1 MSDRE
6 RNFPDLGFEES
17 EASQSHWEEPDGLPP
32 EDWEDAEDLPPSEW
46 EDPDGLPPDD
56 WEDEEPEED
65 EAADVSDEDEVSD
78 EDASEELAADA
89 EDAEDAAED
98 AEDEPRAIDLIRQ
111 AETPP
116 PRRELLAGERLSQ
129 RVNARW
135 NTAPGSERRSR
146 LFARMGRPDPYDP
159 DAKERPISMGSVAL
173 KLDGKRQPAPHARP
187 KERRK
192 KQQSGS
198 FAPNVPSA
206 PRAPA
211 RKPKAPAPAPAPQ
224 AATPPAEVPRKD
236 DGTID
241 RRPPRVE
248 APQQKSGFFSPPQAG
263 ARRAPSR
270 PAGGGRRD
278 EPRLAA
284 GRTREERKAP
294 QPLPEGVDRTPPKP
308 QTRQQKSRAGRL
320 RMSRQ
325 ELSPQDRG
333 PVVVEAPKLREAYT
347 GPDPEETAAPTPTPE
362 PARAMHRE
370 ADSLDDLFGFSQNE
384 GRMRIPRRKKKAEG
398 EEEGE

>member
-187 KERRK
+187 KERKK
-192 KQQSGS
+192 KQQRPPT
-198 FAPNVPSA
+198 PNVPA
-206 PRAPA
+206 APRPKPRAPTPA
-211 RKPKAPAPAPAPQ
+211 PTPAPKAAPPAPQ
-224 AATPPAEVPRKD
+224 VPRRA

-248 APQQKSGFFSPPQAG
+248 PTQQKTGFFSPPQSG
-263 ARRAPSR
+263 AAPSAPSRAPSHS
-270 PAGGGRRD
+270 GGRGNQ
-278 EPRLAA
+278 PRLAA
-284 GRTREERKAP
+284 GRSRAERSVP

-308 QTRQQKSRAGRL
+308 KTKQKQARAGRL

-325 ELSPQDRG
+325 ELSPEDRG
-333 PVVVEAPKLREAYT
+333 PVVIETPKLREAYT
-347 GPDPEETAAPTPTPE
+347 GPDPEGREEAKPPAPE
-362 PARAMHRE
+362 PPRRLHKE
-370 ADSLDDLFGFSQNE
+370 AESLDDLFGFSQNE
-384 GRMRIPRRKKKAEG
+384 GRLRMPRRKKDGEG
-398 EEEGE
+398 EGE